1 MANTT
6 SHLADMLEEIHR
18 NGYDHPDT
26 PARLLELAEN
36 RLRLLAKI
44 RLRGFPNL
52 GRWVQTDD
60 LLQNVM
66 LRLSQSL
73 TRIKPENVRQFF
85 GLAALQ
91 IKRSLLDLQKQ
102 IYGPNGYGTR
112 HQTDSP
118 EPGNNQP
125 AEQALSPLEELVR
138 FNELTESLEPRLKE
152 LVDLL
157 FIHGLTQEEAANL
170 LGVSHRTVKRWWLE
184 ARVALGEKLGEP
196 EDQPSPPDSEDDKE

>member
-6 SHLADMLEEIHR
+6 THLADMLEQIHR
-18 NGYDHPDT
+18 DGYDHPDT
-26 PARLLELAEN
+26 PGRLLTLAEH
-36 RLRLLAKI
+36 RLRLLARI
-44 RLRGFPNL
+44 RLRGFPHL

-112 HQTDSP
+112 HHTDGP
-118 EPGNNQP
+118 EADQP
-125 AEQALSPLEELVR
+125 PRADRDLSPLEELVR

-157 FIHGLTQEEAANL
+157 FIHGLTQEEAANI
-170 LGVSHRTVKRWWLE
+170 LGVSHRTIKRWWLE
-184 ARVALGEKLGEP
+184 ARVALGEKLGL
-196 EDQPSPPDSEDDKE
+196 QS